1 MVNRPPPVFSSPT
14 LDIYPTHLLVFV
26 PYLWQVLFNQP
37 GGAMRIFADGI
48 LRDKVVLVTGGGSG
62 IGRGIA
68 LGMAAY
74 GAHLVLASRNMD
86 RLRAVAHEA
95 AAQGVQALPIRTDV
109 REPEQIHALIQAA
122 LDTFGHIDVLVNNAA
137 GSFLSSARKLT
148 PKGWHTVVDTTLNGT
163 FYCSQA
169 AGLRMIEQG
178 GGKIINI
185 TATLHFK
192 GSPGLVAPTAAKA
205 GVEALTKTLALEW
218 AKFNVLVNAIA
229 PGPVYTPGSDSNL
242 WSNKAFHDM
251 VKRGV
256 PLGRFGTAED
266 IANMAIFLAS
276 PAGGYITGA
285 TMVVDGGEWLKK
297 GLE

>member
-1 MVNRPPPVFSSPT
+1 
-14 LDIYPTHLLVFV
+14 
-26 PYLWQVLFNQP
+26 
-37 GGAMRIFADGI
+37 MRIFADGI
-48 LRDKVVLVTGGGSG
+48 VRDTVVLVTGGGTG
-62 IGRGIA
+62 IGGSIA
-68 LGMAAY
+68 LSMADY
-74 GAHLVLASRNMD
+74 GAHLVLASRNLD
-86 RLRAVAHEA
+86 ALQAVATEIEA
-95 AAQGVQALPIRTDV
+95 CGGRALPVRTDI
-109 REPEQIHALIQAA
+109 RHAEQ
-122 LDTFGHIDVLVNNAA
+122 LDAMVQTAVKTFGRLDVLVNNAA
-137 GSFLSSARKLT
+137 GSFLAAARKIT
-148 PKGWHTVVDTTLNGT
+148 PKGWQSVIDTTLNGT

-169 AGLRMIEQG
+169 VGMHMIAQG

-192 GSPGLVAPTAAKA
+192 GSPGLIAPTAAKA

-218 AKFNVLVNAIA
+218 AKFHILVNAIA
-229 PGPVYTPGSDSNL
+229 PGPIYTPGSESNV
-242 WSNKAFHDM
+242 WSNTAFHDM

-276 PAGGYITGA
+276 PAGDYITGA

>member
-1 MVNRPPPVFSSPT
+1 
-14 LDIYPTHLLVFV
+14 
-26 PYLWQVLFNQP
+26 
-37 GGAMRIFADGI
+37 MRIFADNI
-48 LRDKVVLVTGGGSG
+48 LHDKVVLVTGGGTG

-68 LGMAAY
+68 LGMASY
-74 GAHLVLASRNMD
+74 GAHLVLASRHVD
-86 RLRAVAHEA
+86 HLRAVAHEA
-95 AAQGVQALPIRTDV
+95 QAQGVQAFPVRTDV
-109 REPEQIHALIQAA
+109 REPAQVQALLQVA
-122 LDTFGHIDVLVNNAA
+122 LDTFGRIDVLVNNVA
-137 GSFLSSARKLT
+137 GSFLSAARKLT
-148 PKGWHTVVDTTLNGT
+148 HKGWHSVVDTTLNGT

-169 AGLRMIEQG
+169 VGRQMIEQG

-218 AKFNVLVNAIA
+218 AKFNILVNAIA
-229 PGPVYTPGSDSNL
+229 PGPIYTPGSDSNL
-242 WSNKAFHDM
+242 WSNTTFHDM

-276 PAGGYITGA
+276 PAGDYITGA

-297 GLE
+297 GTE

>member
-1 MVNRPPPVFSSPT
+1 M
-14 LDIYPTHLLVFV
+14 Y
-26 PYLWQVLFNQP
+26 
-37 GGAMRIFADGI
+37 IFADGI
-48 LRDKVVLVTGGGSG
+48 LHDKVVLVTGGGTG

-68 LGMAAY
+68 LSMAGY
-74 GAHLVLASRNMD
+74 GAHLVLASRHVD
-86 RLRAVAHEA
+86 HLRAVAQEA
-95 AAQGVQALPIRTDV
+95 QAQGVQALPVRTDV
-109 REPEQIHALIQAA
+109 REPAQVQALIQVA
-122 LDTFGHIDVLVNNAA
+122 LDTFGRIDVLVNNAA
-137 GSFLSSARKLT
+137 GSFLSAARKLT
-148 PKGWHTVVDTTLNGT
+148 HKGWHSVVDTTLNGT

-169 AGLRMIEQG
+169 VGRQMIEQG

-218 AKFNVLVNAIA
+218 AKFNILVNAIA
-229 PGPVYTPGSDSNL
+229 PGPIYTPGSDSNL
-242 WSNKAFHDM
+242 WSDTTFHDM

-266 IANMAIFLAS
+266 IANMAIFLSS
-276 PAGGYITGA
+276 PAGDYITGA

-297 GLE
+297 GME

>member
-1 MVNRPPPVFSSPT
+1 
-14 LDIYPTHLLVFV
+14 
-26 PYLWQVLFNQP
+26 
-37 GGAMRIFADGI
+37 MRIFADGI
-48 LRDKVVLVTGGGSG
+48 LHDKVVLVTGGGTG

-68 LGMAAY
+68 LGMAGY
-74 GAHLVLASRNMD
+74 GAHLVLASRHVD
-86 RLRAVAHEA
+86 HLRAVAHEA
-95 AAQGVQALPIRTDV
+95 QAQGVQAFPVRTDV
-109 REPEQIHALIQAA
+109 REPAQVQALIQVA
-122 LDTFGHIDVLVNNAA
+122 LDTFGRIDVLVNNAA
-137 GSFLSSARKLT
+137 GSFLSAARKLT
-148 PKGWHTVVDTTLNGT
+148 YKGWHSVVDTTLNGT
-163 FYCSQA
+163 FYCSHAVGRQ
-169 AGLRMIEQG
+169 MIEQG

-218 AKFNVLVNAIA
+218 AKFNILVNAIA

-242 WSNKAFHDM
+242 WSNTTFHDM

-276 PAGGYITGA
+276 PAGDYITGA

-297 GLE
+297 GME

>member
-1 MVNRPPPVFSSPT
+1 
-14 LDIYPTHLLVFV
+14 
-26 PYLWQVLFNQP
+26 
-37 GGAMRIFADGI
+37 MRIFAEDI
-48 LRDKVVLVTGGGSG
+48 LRDKVVLITGGGTG

-68 LGMAAY
+68 LGMATY
-74 GAHLVLASRNMD
+74 GAHLVLASRHMD
-86 RLRAVAHEA
+86 HLHAVAHAA
-95 AAQGVQALPIRTDV
+95 AAQGVRAVPVRTDV
-109 REPEQIHALIQAA
+109 RAPEQIHALIQTA

-137 GSFLSSARKLT
+137 GSFLASARKLT
-148 PKGWHTVVDTTLNGT
+148 PKGWRSVVDTTLNGT

-169 AGLRMIEQG
+169 VGLRMIEQG

-192 GSPGLVAPTAAKA
+192 GSPGLIAPTAAKA

-218 AKFNVLVNAIA
+218 AKFNILVNAIA
-229 PGPVYTPGSDSNL
+229 PGPVYTPGSDNNL
-242 WSNKAFHDM
+242 WSNQAFHEM

-256 PLGRFGTAED
+256 PLGRFGTPED

-276 PAGGYITGA
+276 PAGDYITGA

-297 GLE
+297 GME

>member
-1 MVNRPPPVFSSPT
+1 
-14 LDIYPTHLLVFV
+14 
-26 PYLWQVLFNQP
+26 
-37 GGAMRIFADGI
+37 MRIFADGI
-48 LRDKVVLVTGGGSG
+48 LRDKVVLVTGGGTG

-68 LGMAAY
+68 LGMAGY
-74 GAHLVLASRNMD
+74 GAHLVLASR
-86 RLRAVAHEA
+86 RVEPLCTVAHEA
-95 AAQGVQALPIRTDV
+95 QEQGVQALPVRTDV
-109 REPEQIHALIQAA
+109 REPAQVQALIQVA
-122 LDTFGHIDVLVNNAA
+122 LDTFGRIDVLVNNAA
-137 GSFLSSARKLT
+137 GSFLAAARKLT
-148 PKGWHTVVDTTLNGT
+148 HKGWQTVVDTTLNGT

-169 AGLRMIEQG
+169 VGQRMIAQG

-218 AKFNVLVNAIA
+218 AKFNILVNAIA

-242 WSNKAFHDM
+242 WSNTTFHDM

-276 PAGGYITGA
+276 PAGDYITGA

-297 GLE
+297 GME

>member
-1 MVNRPPPVFSSPT
+1 MK
-14 LDIYPTHLLVFV
+14 IFV
-26 PYLWQVLFNQP
+26 
-37 GGAMRIFADGI
+37 DDI
-48 LRDKVVLVTGGGSG
+48 LRDKVVLVTGGGTG

-68 LGMAAY
+68 LGMASY
-74 GAHLVLASRNMD
+74 GAHLVLASRHVD
-86 RLRAVAHEA
+86 HLRAVAHEA
-95 AAQGVQALPIRTDV
+95 QAQGVQAFPVRTDV
-109 REPEQIHALIQAA
+109 REPAQVQALLQVA
-122 LDTFGHIDVLVNNAA
+122 LDTFGRIDVLVNNAA
-137 GSFLSSARKLT
+137 GSFLSAARKLT
-148 PKGWHTVVDTTLNGT
+148 HKGWHSVVDTTLNGT

-169 AGLRMIEQG
+169 VGRQMIEQG

-218 AKFNVLVNAIA
+218 AKFNILVNAIA
-229 PGPVYTPGSDSNL
+229 PGPIYTPGSDSNL
-242 WSNKAFHDM
+242 WSNPTFHDM

-276 PAGGYITGA
+276 PAGDYITGA

-297 GLE
+297 GME

>member
-1 MVNRPPPVFSSPT
+1 
-14 LDIYPTHLLVFV
+14 
-26 PYLWQVLFNQP
+26 
-37 GGAMRIFADGI
+37 MRIFADNI
-48 LRDKVVLVTGGGSG
+48 LHDKVVLVTGGGTG

-68 LGMAAY
+68 LGMAGY
-74 GAHLVLASRNMD
+74 GAHLVLASRHID
-86 RLRAVAHEA
+86 HLRAVAHEA
-95 AAQGVQALPIRTDV
+95 QAQGVQAFPVRTDV
-109 REPEQIHALIQAA
+109 REPAQVQALLQVA
-122 LDTFGHIDVLVNNAA
+122 LDTFGRIDVLVNNAA
-137 GSFLSSARKLT
+137 GSFLSAARKLT
-148 PKGWHTVVDTTLNGT
+148 HKGWHSVVDTTLNGT

-169 AGLRMIEQG
+169 VGRQMIEQG

-218 AKFNVLVNAIA
+218 AKFNILVNAIA
-229 PGPVYTPGSDSNL
+229 PGPIYTPGSDSNL
-242 WSNKAFHDM
+242 WSNPTFHDM

-276 PAGGYITGA
+276 PAGDYITGA

-297 GLE
+297 GVE